1 MKRCCLVLA
10 LVYVLIA
17 TFPMDA
23 SNVGRNL
30 RIEEWGTEIGYF
42 TSDNPLYKSVFQD
55 RFSFWFD
62 LPRSWRAIDA
72 SSNNDGYYLFTDQDQ
87 EIDLRFYGGYNVFGP
102 DAEDFNEMYSS

>member
-1 MKRCCLVLA
+1 MSRTSIEELNQVKRCCLVLA

-55 RFSFWFD
+55 VSLFGLTYPD
-62 LPRSWRAIDA
+62 LGGPSMLPLIMMAITC
-72 SSNNDGYYLFTDQDQ
+72 LQTK
-87 EIDLRFYGGYNVFGP
+87 IRK
-102 DAEDFNEMYSS
+102 